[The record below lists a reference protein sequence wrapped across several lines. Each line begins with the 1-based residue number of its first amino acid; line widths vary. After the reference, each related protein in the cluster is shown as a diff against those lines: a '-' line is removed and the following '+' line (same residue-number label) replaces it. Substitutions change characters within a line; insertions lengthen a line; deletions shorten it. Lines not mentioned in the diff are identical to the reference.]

1 MGTDLL
7 GFSIIQ
13 SKIKLLFGQPQT
25 YMETFATGFLP
36 SFNFFLV
43 KAMRK
48 DVGNYPHF
56 FDYNLK
62 W

>member
-1 MGTDLL
+1 
-7 GFSIIQ
+7 
-13 SKIKLLFGQPQT
+13 
-25 YMETFATGFLP
+25 METFATGFLL

-56 FDYNLK
+56 FDYNFYNGSKTCTEALTAV
-62 W
+62 